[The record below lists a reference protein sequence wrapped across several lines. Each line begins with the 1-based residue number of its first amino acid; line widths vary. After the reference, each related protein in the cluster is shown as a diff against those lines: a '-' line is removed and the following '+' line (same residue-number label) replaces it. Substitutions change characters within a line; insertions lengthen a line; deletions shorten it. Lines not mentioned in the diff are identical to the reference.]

1 MGLDNEAKMYDFSAQ
16 LKHKNFTPSALR
28 REGRR

>member
-1 MGLDNEAKMYDFSAQ
+1 MGLDNQAKMYDFSVK
-16 LKHKNFTPSALR
+16 LKDKDFTPSALR

>member
-1 MGLDNEAKMYDFSAQ
+1 MGLDNEAKMYDFSAE
-16 LKHKNFTPSALR
+16 LEDISFTSSALR